1 MKTIKEVEEHQG
13 KNNSH
18 DKQII
23 LDHGSGNINQLD
35 KNLLRR
41 NNMYISK
48 KGENGE
54 SLKPHHS
61 QLYQNVGSLPEVM
74 SEDILRVKFLSIG

>member
-13 KNNSH
+13 KNNSR

-23 LDHGSGNINQLD
+23 LDHGNGNINQLD

-48 KGENGE
+48 KGEKWGKSE
-54 SLKPHHS
+54 TPSFSAVPKCRQPTRS
-61 QLYQNVGSLPEVM
+61 NV
-74 SEDILRVKFLSIG
+74 